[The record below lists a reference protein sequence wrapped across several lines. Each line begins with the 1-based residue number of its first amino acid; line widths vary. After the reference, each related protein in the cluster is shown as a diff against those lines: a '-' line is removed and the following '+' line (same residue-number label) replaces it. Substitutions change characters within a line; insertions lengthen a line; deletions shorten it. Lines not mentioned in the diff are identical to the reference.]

1 MAEVMILRNTNF
13 EGIAIRYQFP
23 DGSHSMDARV
33 FNYCEKQII
42 DILYAVATSYD
53 LKIKVE
59 TLPLEDGSL
68 LSFLKIDSSTGKK
81 VANILFTIFLSVVAN
96 LITDEIKNKPKDTAQ
111 IVFEQVMQD
120 PGVQELLKEKTKE
133 ELRKEELELKKANDR
148 LQTTLEENKLKKK
161 KSEFYKAL
169 EGYDKVKEVSFYQI
183 RAGRDNPPFKTIE
196 RKNFEDFVLDSDELE
211 PYVIEDARIEII
223 SPVLKKGKYKW
234 NGIYNRAAIPFT
246 MRSVEFKELVQSGQI
261 VFKNGSAIVCV
272 LVVKRKLD
280 SEGNEKITGYEVL
293 RVDSYELD
301 GTPTET
307 PESKRKRQ
315 KEKAVKQQ
323 LSLFDDKD
331 MQ

>member
-1 MAEVMILRNTNF
+1 MAEVMILRNTEF
-13 EGIAIRYQFP
+13 EGIAIRYQFT

-33 FNYCEKQII
+33 FNYCEKQVI

-68 LSFLKIDSSTGKK
+68 LSFLKIDSSTGKR
-81 VANILFTIFLSVVAN
+81 VANILLTIFLSVVAN
-96 LITDEIKNKPKDTAQ
+96 LITDAIKNKPKDTAQ

-120 PGVQELLKEKTKE
+120 PEVQELLKAKTKE
-133 ELRKEELELKKANDR
+133 EVRKEELDLKKANDR
-148 LQTTLEENKLKKK
+148 LQATLEENKLKKK

-169 EGYDKVKEVSFYQI
+169 EGYDKVKEVSFYKV
-183 RAGRDNPPFKTIE
+183 RKGRDNPPFRTIE
-196 RKNFEDFVLDSDELE
+196 RKNFEDFILDSDELE
-211 PYVIEDARIEII
+211 PCIIESARIEII

-234 NGIYNRAAIPFT
+234 NGIYNGTAIPFT

-280 SEGNEKITGYEVL
+280 FEGNEKITGYDVL

-307 PESKRKRQ
+307 PEGRRKRQ
-315 KEKAVKQQ
+315 KEEADKQQ
-323 LSLFDDKD
+323 LTLFDDKD

>member
-1 MAEVMILRNTNF
+1 MAEVMILRNTDF
-13 EGIAIRYQFP
+13 EGIAIRYQFS

-33 FNYCEKQII
+33 FNYCEKQVI

-53 LKIKVE
+53 MKIKVE

-120 PGVQELLKEKTKE
+120 PVVQELLKEKTKE

-169 EGYDKVKEVSFYQI
+169 EGYDKVKEVSFYKV
-183 RAGRDNPPFKTIE
+183 REGRDNPPFKTIE
-196 RKNFEDFVLDSDELE
+196 RKNFEDFILDSDELE
-211 PYVIEDARIEII
+211 PSIIEGARIEII

-234 NGIYNRAAIPFT
+234 NGIYDGTPIPFS

-280 SEGNEKITGYEVL
+280 SEGNEKITGYEVS

-301 GTPTET
+301 GIATET
-307 PESKRKRQ
+307 LEGRRKRQ
-315 KEKAVKQQ
+315 KEKADKQQ
-323 LSLFDDKD
+323 LSLFDDKV

>member
-1 MAEVMILRNTNF
+1 MAEVLILHNTDF
-13 EGIAIRYQFP
+13 EGIAIRYQFS

-42 DILYAVATSYD
+42 DILYTVATSYD

-59 TLPLEDGSL
+59 TLPLGDGSL
-68 LSFLKIDSSTGKK
+68 LSFLKINSSTGKK
-81 VANILFTIFLSVVAN
+81 VKNILFTIFLSVVAN

-120 PGVQELLKEKTKE
+120 PEVLELLREKAKE

-148 LQTTLEENKLKKK
+148 LQATLEENKLKKK

-169 EGYDKVKEVSFYQI
+169 EGYDKVKEVSLYKV
-183 RAGRDNPPFKTIE
+183 REGRDNPPFKTID
-196 RKNFEDFVLDSDELE
+196 RKNFEEFILESDELE

-234 NGIYNRAAIPFT
+234 NGIYNGAAIPFT

-280 SEGNEKITGYEVL
+280 TEGNEKITGYEVL

-307 PESKRKRQ
+307 PEGKRKRQ
-315 KEKAVKQQ
+315 KEEADKLQ
-323 LSLFDDKD
+323 LSLFDNL
-331 MQ
+331 

>member
-1 MAEVMILRNTNF
+1 MAEVIILKKTDF
-13 EGIAIRYQFP
+13 EGIAIRYQFS

-42 DILYAVATSYD
+42 DILYAVAASYD

-68 LSFLKIDSSTGKK
+68 LSILKIDASTGKK

-96 LITDEIKNKPKDTAQ
+96 LLTDAIKNNPKETAQ

-120 PGVQELLKEKTKE
+120 PEVQELLREKTKE
-133 ELRKEELELKKANDR
+133 EFRKEELKLKKANDR
-148 LQTTLEENKLKKK
+148 LQATLEENKLKKK
-161 KSEFYKAL
+161 KTEFYKAL
-169 EGYDKVKEVSFYQI
+169 AGYDKVEEVSFYKV
-183 RAGRDNPPFKTIE
+183 RGGRENPPFKTIE
-196 RKNFEDFVLDSDELE
+196 RKSFEDFILDSDELE
-211 PYVIEDARIEII
+211 PCIIEGARIEII

-234 NGIYNRAAIPFT
+234 NGIYNGTAIPFT
-246 MRSVEFKELVQSGQI
+246 MRSDEFKELVQSGQI

-272 LVVKRKLD
+272 LVIKRKLD
-280 SEGNEKITGYEVL
+280 TEGNEKISGYEVL

-307 PESKRKRQ
+307 LEGKRKRQ
-315 KEKAVKQQ
+315 MEESDKQQ
-323 LSLFDDKD
+323 LSLFDDTD